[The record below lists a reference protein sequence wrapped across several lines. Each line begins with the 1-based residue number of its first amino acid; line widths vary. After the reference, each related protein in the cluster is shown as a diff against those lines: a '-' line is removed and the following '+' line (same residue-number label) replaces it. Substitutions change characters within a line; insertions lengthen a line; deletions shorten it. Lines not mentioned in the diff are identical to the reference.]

1 MKANKSGKSGKRSRK
16 VYLVGAGPGNP
27 EYLTV
32 KATKLIKKCD
42 VLLYD
47 RLVSYEI
54 VKLVPNTCEKVCVG
68 TSHGLESSFKQ
79 EKINEL
85 VLKYYRQGKN
95 VVRLKSGDPFIFGRG
110 GEEIEFLKKKNI
122 PYEVVPGLTSAIAVA
137 TAIGIP
143 LTHRDYS
150 SSLLIISGHRK
161 DSVIENDWDNIAR
174 FDGTIVVLM
183 GVGSSLEIAR
193 NLIERGM
200 DPFTGVTVIE
210 NGTQKDQRIFV
221 GLLSDLPKIVDKFE
235 VKAPSIIVIG
245 RVINALTD
253 SGFITATN
261 LRGTLKNPLDSII
274 LARRSPED
282 GSKER

>member
-1 MKANKSGKSGKRSRK
+1 MKAKESGKSGKRLRK

-47 RLVSYEI
+47 RLVSSEI
-54 VKLVPNTCEKVCVG
+54 VELVPSTCKKVCVG
-68 TSHGLESSFKQ
+68 ASHGLEPSLKQ

-85 VLKYYRQGKN
+85 VLKYYSQGKN
-95 VVRLKSGDPFIFGRG
+95 VIRLKSGDPFIFGRG
-110 GEEIEFLKKKNI
+110 GEEIEFLRKNNI

-161 DSVIENDWDNIAR
+161 DSGIENDWDNIAK
-174 FDGTIVVLM
+174 FGGTIVVLM

-200 DPFTGVTVIE
+200 SPLTGVMVIE
-210 NGTQKDQRIFV
+210 NGTQKDQRIFA
-221 GLLSDLPKIVDKFE
+221 GPLSDLPKIVDKFE

-253 SGFITATN
+253 NGQITATN
-261 LRGTLKNPLDSII
+261 LREALENHLDRTI
-274 LARRSPED
+274 LARRSTKD
-282 GSKER
+282 GLKER